1 MAMSNPPG
9 VSVSQIATQVEA
21 FDQMWIELV
30 SFPDMA
36 DGDLSACV
44 PWQRGMGGHFYHCA
58 NRLLRNYQDIPR
70 EGGACFNPARRNA
83 ETALA
88 AAAPLGRKSSFFG
101 DLPTQDAISGYLDN
115 SGVSHQLQGE
125 ELSVGSG
132 GGICTHR
139 DSTMSTG
146 HPTHM
151 DKPYRSYI
159 TDETVKVRA

>member
-1 MAMSNPPG
+1 MSNPPG

-70 EGGACFNPARRNA
+70 AGGLLQSCTAKRRNRSCYSCTVGQEILIFRRSA
-83 ETALA
+83 
-88 AAAPLGRKSSFFG
+88 
-101 DLPTQDAISGYLDN
+101 DSGCHQWL
-115 SGVSHQLQGE
+115 SG
-125 ELSVGSG
+125 
-132 GGICTHR
+132 
-139 DSTMSTG
+139 
-146 HPTHM
+146 
-151 DKPYRSYI
+151 
-159 TDETVKVRA
+159 